1 MNSFLQLSWLHHL
14 FFVGHISCTSSLFL
28 SYSSNPETS
37 ILTSIEQANFF
48 WCRNNRRKFANY
60 KDMHSSDLCIC
71 EALCLLLF
79 LQVIKVT
86 GKYMHRQTRSYQ
98 GDLIQW
104 VQDISL
110 IGLSSISH
118 AQKVS
123 VSSYHTPLLWNHFLS
138 WREKTPQ
145 GKHASRTP
153 GESDSLSDSYT
164 YKIFQTWKSIWYDNR
179 FIQKEN
185 Y

>member
-1 MNSFLQLSWLHHL
+1 M
-14 FFVGHISCTSSLFL
+14 
-28 SYSSNPETS
+28 YSDES
-37 ILTSIEQANFF
+37 
-48 WCRNNRRKFANY
+48 
-60 KDMHSSDLCIC
+60 CIC

-79 LQVIKVT
+79 LQVIRVR

-123 VSSYHTPLLWNHFLS
+123 VSSHHTLLV
-138 WREKTPQ
+138 
-145 GKHASRTP
+145 
-153 GESDSLSDSYT
+153 
-164 YKIFQTWKSIWYDNR
+164 
-179 FIQKEN
+179 
-185 Y
+185 